1 MNCPYCDAKMTHV
14 LESGGV
20 NFGVIIPIY
29 ECGSH
34 YDLQEFYR
42 TDKCFENE
50 KLRSNKND
58 RSYN

>member
-1 MNCPYCDAKMTHV
+1 MNCSYCDAKIVHV

-20 NFGVIIPIY
+20 KIPIY

-42 TDKCFENE
+42 TDKCIENE
-50 KLRSNKND
+50 KKRNHV
-58 RSYN
+58 RP